1 MAITYPISMP
11 TGSAI
16 RSVTFTAQNAVA
28 YSRSPFTFSG
38 QAHAYS
44 GEMWT
49 ADIALKP
56 MAEGDAEAWSAFLT
70 SLRGQFGTFYLGNPF
85 RNSLRSSNA
94 PTSVTISGA
103 AGARSVT
110 VAMTGTLLAGDY
122 FQLGSNAN
130 ARLYKVLQDQTDGG
144 TLEIW
149 PSLRATASSASATIN
164 SPVGAFRLVSNETSW
179 SVNNLAHY
187 GISFG
192 AMEAI

>member
-49 ADIALKP
+49 ADITLKP

>member
-49 ADIALKP
+49 ADITLKP

-70 SLRGQFGTFYLGNPF
+70 SLRGQFGTFLLGNPF

-122 FQLGSNAN
+122 FQLGSGAT

-149 PSLRATASSASATIN
+149 PSLRATASSASAAIT
-164 SPVGAFRLVSNETSW
+164 SPVGAFRLASNETSW

>member
-49 ADIALKP
+49 ADIVLKP

-94 PTSVTISGA
+94 PSSVTISGA

-122 FQLGSNAN
+122 FQLGSGTN
-130 ARLYKVLQDQTDGG
+130 ARLYKVLQDKTNGG

-149 PSLRATASSASATIN
+149 PSLRATASSATAAIS
-164 SPVGAFRLVSNETSW
+164 SPIGAFRLASNEASW

-187 GISFG
+187 GIIFG
-192 AMEAI
+192 AIEAI

>member
-38 QAHAYS
+38 QAHAYA

-70 SLRGQFGTFYLGNPF
+70 SLRGKFGTFYLGNPF
-85 RNSLRSSNA
+85 RNSLRSADA

-103 AGARSVT
+103 AGTRSVT
-110 VAMTGTLLAGDY
+110 VAMTGKLLAGDY
-122 FQLGSNAN
+122 FQLGSGTS

-149 PSLRATASSASATIN
+149 PSLRATASSATAAIT
-164 SPVGAFRLVSNETSW
+164 SPVGAFRLTSNETSW

-192 AMEAI
+192 AIEAI

>member
-49 ADIALKP
+49 ADITLKP

-144 TLEIW
+144 TPEIW